1 MFKISNFITTIL
13 PSQCFLSGK
22 IFKSIISCSTMA
34 VDNDWKGVPMSHII
48 GSQSPWGAPEFPLV
62 QPGFNHAVLYHIPGS
77 GTTLDRPPK
86 PQIGKDK
93 WDQEHV
99 RMPFS
104 KESLYPVPNGA
115 GKSDLRSRWEMIQD
129 ALNKPIRN
137 TEELAD
143 TILTYNTQF
152 KDRWG
157 FRSLHKLFEL
167 LDEDESQY
175 FFDVTLPEI
184 AKLALALPKLVQ
196 SPIPLLKQHKN
207 RSVSLSQQ
215 QISSLLANAFF
226 CTYPRR
232 NTHKKDAEYSSY
244 PFINFNALYNCSPSA
259 HVLEKIKCLCHYFRR
274 VCQKVPVGVVT
285 FSRRSVPP
293 RTQPHW
299 PSSDKL
305 LSELPVHVDP
315 QDTIEDAHGLIQ
327 VDFANKY
334 LGGGVLGNGSVQEE
348 IRFVICPELLI
359 SMLFT
364 EYMRPNEALIMIGC
378 EQFSTYTGYGHSFQW
393 LGDYTDDCPYDSSGR
408 RRCAV
413 LAIDALPFHSQLQ
426 EHRKE
431 AVDRE
436 LNKAW
441 VGFSFFTPDDPGLN
455 YPGVATGNWGC
466 GAFGGTAA
474 LKSLIQMMAL
484 TQAGRPMAYY
494 TFGDVKLRDDIM
506 RVYNTL
512 ARHNVTVGGLYG
524 LILEFFKTDVLK
536 SSVYKYLEKVLDCKD
551 SSSLSQPSKS
561 KRPESIDLN
570 AETEQYEILPTVDL
584 AQDAS
589 PDLFDEDDSQFI
601 TPAKLKVSVNNE
613 NSQKYIEGDKMAV
626 TEPKTPTSSKKI
638 NDTDHN
644 ISANTKKT
652 DHKAFDSSHKMADQR
667 MSTSPVQKAENDKS
681 VNHTSRLFDEMEKLD
696 EKSGKLNQKI
706 PISSIFGQKSKKIR
720 PIENIKTSDPTP
732 ISFGAMDALDE
743 SPHNSLSRN
752 TSKHTEKGEHSKTS
766 NLTSRLFDEMEKL
779 DEDSGKLNLKS
790 PQKSYFGQKSKQE
803 SAMDVDDNILSEVSP
818 DVKKKLTRK
827 ITYYFSKKPI

>member
-1 MFKISNFITTIL
+1 MFKTSNFITAIL
-13 PSQCFLSGK
+13 PSQRFLTGK

-226 CTYPRR
+226 CTFPRR

-408 RRCAV
+408 RRCGV

-436 LNKAW
+436 LNK
-441 VGFSFFTPDDPGLN
+441 
-455 YPGVATGNWGC
+455 
-466 GAFGGTAA
+466 
-474 LKSLIQMMAL
+474 
-484 TQAGRPMAYY
+484 
-494 TFGDVKLRDDIM
+494 
-506 RVYNTL
+506 
-512 ARHNVTVGGLYG
+512 
-524 LILEFFKTDVLK
+524 
-536 SSVYKYLEKVLDCKD
+536 
-551 SSSLSQPSKS
+551 
-561 KRPESIDLN
+561 
-570 AETEQYEILPTVDL
+570 
-584 AQDAS
+584 
-589 PDLFDEDDSQFI
+589 
-601 TPAKLKVSVNNE
+601 
-613 NSQKYIEGDKMAV
+613 
-626 TEPKTPTSSKKI
+626 
-638 NDTDHN
+638 
-644 ISANTKKT
+644 
-652 DHKAFDSSHKMADQR
+652 
-667 MSTSPVQKAENDKS
+667 
-681 VNHTSRLFDEMEKLD
+681 
-696 EKSGKLNQKI
+696 
-706 PISSIFGQKSKKIR
+706 KSKKIR